1 MNPIGHF
8 PLKTNTQVVVGSLG
22 HSSPTIST
30 RISADV
36 PFLNHRLLGTF
47 RLSLV
52 IGGLLMASGVYHL
65 VLLWVTDSDWSG
77 PVSLRKPGLF
87 GVSAGLTVWSIAWVL
102 TQLVPR
108 QKDSLFSSL
117 MSIGLLVE
125 VGLITVQQ
133 WRGVPSHFNRS
144 TALDASIESAMLGL
158 ILLVTAGI
166 AWLCLRSR
174 HLLPMPESR
183 SISIR
188 AGLWLLLVSCG
199 LGFLI
204 TIAAQINLAAGHS
217 PEIWRQ
223 AGVLKYPHGAVLHA
237 IQALPLLSLLLQ
249 SLRVSRA
256 AFLLRLAAASQILFL
271 IHALWQT
278 LSGRARLDIDLT
290 GIAVLALAGLLIVL
304 IGKIRPFAA

>member
-1 MNPIGHF
+1 MNLIGHF
-8 PLKTNTQVVVGSLG
+8 PLKTNTRVMAGSLE
-22 HSSPTIST
+22 HSSPTISPP
-30 RISADV
+30 ISADV
-36 PFLNHRLLGTF
+36 PFFDNRLLGTF
-47 RLSLV
+47 RISLL

-65 VLLWVTDSDWSG
+65 VLLWLTNSDWSG

-144 TALDASIESAMLGL
+144 TPLDASIESAMLGL

-204 TIAAQINLAAGHS
+204 TIAGQINLASGDS

-249 SLRVSRA
+249 RLRVSHA

-290 GIAVLALAGLLIVL
+290 GIAVLALTGLLMVL